1 MTIPPGSFG
10 PPLIGE
16 TLALF
21 RDPYRY
27 GQRRFA
33 RYGPVSKTRLL
44 GKPAVML
51 LNAEGQRFVLVTAQH
66 SFDTGAGYAIIKP
79 LLGDALTLTDGDIH
93 SQLKRWMLPAFAA
106 RNMEGYLATINRVIA
121 HRLDTWKDAGAI
133 QLSHEFATITFSLGI
148 ALLLGLDPDD
158 DETQDLLTHWK
169 TFAAGVTTLIHFIP
183 GPFTKF
189 GRAMMARRRL
199 VAKIQAIIQ
208 RQKRSEQQ
216 NIVRLLSEAGMPD
229 DEIITQVIFL
239 IHASYDTTTDTLTW
253 AFVELLRHPDLLDR
267 VREEVHAGDRD
278 APIQLADLQQKPVL
292 DAVIKETLRLYPQ
305 VHIFFRGAKEEVEFE
320 GFTIPK
326 GWLVHL
332 NPAFVHR
339 RPDYFADPLTF
350 NPDRFLVEK
359 EDEKVPYAWIGFGGG
374 MHGCLGEM
382 IARLE
387 IKALATA
394 LFRRFDLTL
403 LPDQDLRQIYASL
416 SRPRSGGLVAIE
428 QRKIL

>member
-1 MTIPPGSFG
+1 MPIPPG
-10 PPLIGE
+10 PLGLPLVGD
-16 TLALF
+16 TLALY
-21 RDPYRY
+21 RDPYGY

-33 RYGPVSKTRLL
+33 RYGPVSKANLL

-51 LNAEGQRFVLVTAQH
+51 LSAEGQRFVLVTAQR
-66 SFDTGAGYAIIKP
+66 SFDTGAGYAIVKP

-106 RNMEGYLATINRVIA
+106 RNMDGYLATINRVIA
-121 HRLDTWKDAGAI
+121 RRLDAWEDDETI
-133 QLSHEFATITFSLGI
+133 QLSQEFAAITFSLGI
-148 ALLLGLDPDD
+148 ALLLGIDPDER
-158 DETQDLLTHWK
+158 ETQDLLAHWK

-183 GPFTKF
+183 GPITKF
-189 GRAMMARRRL
+189 GRAMMARHWL
-199 VAKIQAIIQ
+199 VTKIQSIIQ
-208 RQKRSEQQ
+208 RQKHSEQP
-216 NIVRLLSEAGMPD
+216 NVIRLLAEAGMPD
-229 DEIITQVIFL
+229 DEIITQIIFL
-239 IHASYDTTTDTLTW
+239 IHASYDTTTDTLVW
-253 AFVELLRHPDLLDR
+253 AFCELLRHPDLLDR
-267 VREEVHAGDRD
+267 VRAEVRADD
-278 APIQLADLQQKPVL
+278 FCAPIMLADLQQKPLL

-305 VHIFFRGAKEEVEFE
+305 VHIFFRGAKEAVEFD

-339 RPDYFADPLTF
+339 RPDYFADPLAF
-350 NPDRFLVEK
+350 NPDRFLTGN
-359 EDEKVPYAWIGFGGG
+359 EDERTPYAWIGFGGG

-403 LPDQDLRQIYASL
+403 LPDQDMHQIYAAL
-416 SRPRSGGLVAIE
+416 SRPKSGVLVTPE
-428 QRKIL
+428 RRKLV